1 MPIRRDCP
9 TGNILEQATL
19 LPGVEQQGEEGG
31 QQQEGGQEARRPV
44 GGGDDLERDAIYL
57 EPIFEAVLGRL
68 DVGGSE

>member
-31 QQQEGGQEARRPV
+31 QQQEGGQEARRPG
-44 GGGDDLERDAIYL
+44 GGGDDLGCREGCNLPGAHL
-57 EPIFEAVLGRL
+57 
-68 DVGGSE
+68 